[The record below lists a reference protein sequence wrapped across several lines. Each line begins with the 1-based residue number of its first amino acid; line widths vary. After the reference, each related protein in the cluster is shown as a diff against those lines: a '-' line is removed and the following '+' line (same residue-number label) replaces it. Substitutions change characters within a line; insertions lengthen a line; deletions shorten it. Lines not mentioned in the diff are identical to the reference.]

1 MKNKYKIEGMSC
13 ASCALKFEENVK
25 QLDGVEFAKVNFGA
39 GIIEVTGETSIEE
52 ITKAGA
58 FEKLVIKN
66 YQDQSQMT
74 NKPLLL
80 DNWNVVLSIVFF
92 VLALFTNRTNHS
104 LSVILF
110 LSSILFGGFTLF
122 VEGFKDLFKFNFTM
136 QTLMTIAIIGASVIG
151 EWAEGAVVVLLFS
164 LSEALEKYSMD
175 KARKSITSLMNV
187 VPKTAVVIRDD
198 QEIDVDVSSLVIGD
212 IIIVKPGQQI
222 PMDGEVVFGEST
234 INQAAITGES
244 LPVAK
249 VKGDHV
255 FAGTLNEEGYLKII
269 VSHLVEDNT
278 ISKIINLVE
287 NAQNEKA
294 PAQKFVDAFARYY
307 TPSILILSVIVIIVP
322 PFFLGVDWNVSLY
335 QGLSLLVVGCPC
347 SLVISTPVSIVSAI
361 SNAAKQ
367 GVLIKGGIYLEEL
380 GNVNAIAFDKTGTLT
395 RSIPEVTDIYGNEV
409 YLSYIAAL
417 EKLSQHPLANAVI
430 SMAEH
435 KGISFQDL
443 EILNFKSL
451 TGKGIQGDIDYL
463 TYYVGSPR
471 MFFQQLKSQDEMNER
486 INSWQGE
493 GKTVIVFGT
502 FENVLTIIAIAD
514 QPRESSYQVI
524 EKLEDIGIMKTVM
537 LTGDNQITAEAIA
550 NNLGVDVVMGDLLPE
565 QKLEAVQ
572 SLKNEYTSVAMVG
585 DGVNDAPALALSNV
599 GITLGGAG
607 TDTAIETADI
617 VLMGDDLSKLPFT
630 IKLSRMTSKVIKQNI
645 SFSLLI
651 KLIAVLFIIPG
662 WLTLWLAIVADMG
675 ATLLVTLNG
684 MRLTRIK

>member
-25 QLDGVEFAKVNFGA
+25 QLDGIEFAKVNFGA

-58 FEKLVIKN
+58 FEKLVIIN
-66 YQDQSQMT
+66 YQDQSQT
-74 NKPLLL
+74 TKKPLLL

-110 LSSILFGGFTLF
+110 LSSIIFGGFTLF
-122 VEGFKDLFKFNFTM
+122 IEGFKDLFKFNFTM

-307 TPSILILSVIVIIVP
+307 TPSILILSVIVILVP
-322 PFFLGVDWNVSLY
+322 PFFLGVDWSVSLY

-395 RSIPEVTDIYGNEV
+395 RGIPEVTDIYGNEV
-409 YLSYIAAL
+409 YLNYIAAL

-451 TGKGIQGDIDYL
+451 TGKGIQGDINYL
-463 TYYVGSPR
+463 TYYVGSPK
-471 MFFQQLKSQDEMNER
+471 MFFQQLKNQDEMNER

-502 FENVLTIIAIAD
+502 FEKVLTIIAIAD

-550 NNLGVDVVMGDLLPE
+550 NNLGVHVVMGDLLPE

-572 SLKNEYTSVAMVG
+572 SLKNEYSSVAMVG

-651 KLIAVLFIIPG
+651 KLIAVLLIIPG

>member
-1 MKNKYKIEGMSC
+1 
-13 ASCALKFEENVK
+13 
-25 QLDGVEFAKVNFGA
+25 
-39 GIIEVTGETSIEE
+39 
-52 ITKAGA
+52 
-58 FEKLVIKN
+58 
-66 YQDQSQMT
+66 
-74 NKPLLL
+74 
-80 DNWNVVLSIVFF
+80 
-92 VLALFTNRTNHS
+92 
-104 LSVILF
+104 
-110 LSSILFGGFTLF
+110 
-122 VEGFKDLFKFNFTM
+122 
-136 QTLMTIAIIGASVIG
+136 
-151 EWAEGAVVVLLFS
+151 
-164 LSEALEKYSMD
+164 MD

-307 TPSILILSVIVIIVP
+307 TPSILILSVIVILVP
-322 PFFLGVDWNVSLY
+322 PFFLGVDWSVSLY

-367 GVLIKGGIYLEEL
+367 GVLIKGGIHLEEL

-395 RSIPEVTDIYGNEV
+395 RGIPEVTDIYGNEV

-417 EKLSQHPLANAVI
+417 EKHSQHPLANAVI

-435 KGISFQDL
+435 KGINFLDL
-443 EILNFKSL
+443 EILNFTSL
-451 TGKGIQGDIDYL
+451 TGKGIQGDIDHL
-463 TYYVGSPR
+463 TYYVGSPK
-471 MFFQQLKSQDEMNER
+471 MFFQQLKKQDEMNER
-486 INSWQGE
+486 INLWQGE

-550 NNLGVDVVMGDLLPE
+550 NNLGIDVVMGDLLPE

-572 SLKNEYTSVAMVG
+572 SLKNEYSSVAMVG

-651 KLIAVLFIIPG
+651 KLIAVLLIIPG

>member
-25 QLDGVEFAKVNFGA
+25 QLDGVEFANVNFGA

-66 YQDQSQMT
+66 YRDQSQTT

-104 LSVILF
+104 VSVILF
-110 LSSILFGGFTLF
+110 LSSIIFGGFTLF
-122 VEGFKDLFKFNFTM
+122 IEGFKDLFKFNFTM
-136 QTLMTIAIIGASVIG
+136 QTLMTIAIIGATVIG

-198 QEIDVDVSSLVIGD
+198 QEIDVDVSSLVVGD

-322 PFFLGVDWNVSLY
+322 PFFLVVDWSVSLY

-367 GVLIKGGIYLEEL
+367 GVLIKGGIHLEEL

-395 RSIPEVTDIYGNEV
+395 RGIPEVTDIYGNEV

-417 EKLSQHPLANAVI
+417 EKHSQHPLANAVI

-435 KGISFQDL
+435 KGINFLDL
-443 EILNFKSL
+443 EILNFTSL
-451 TGKGIQGDIDYL
+451 TGKGIQGDIDHL
-463 TYYVGSPR
+463 TYYVGSPK
-471 MFFQQLKSQDEMNER
+471 MFFQQLKKQDEMNER
-486 INSWQGE
+486 INLWQGE

-550 NNLGVDVVMGDLLPE
+550 NNLGIDVVMGDLLPE

-572 SLKNEYTSVAMVG
+572 SLKNEYSSVAMVG

-651 KLIAVLFIIPG
+651 KLIAVLLIIPG